1 VTLSP
6 DDRARLR
13 ALADQLIA
21 ASDDATSTVAAHNTA
36 LVEAILNCWCDAISL
51 GMDSATAA
59 GHVSALVGGSI
70 VALARAT
77 DAGRRK

>member
-1 VTLSP
+1 MTLSP

-36 LVEAILNCWCDAISL
+36 LVEAI
-51 GMDSATAA
+51 
-59 GHVSALVGGSI
+59 
-70 VALARAT
+70 R
-77 DAGRRK
+77 